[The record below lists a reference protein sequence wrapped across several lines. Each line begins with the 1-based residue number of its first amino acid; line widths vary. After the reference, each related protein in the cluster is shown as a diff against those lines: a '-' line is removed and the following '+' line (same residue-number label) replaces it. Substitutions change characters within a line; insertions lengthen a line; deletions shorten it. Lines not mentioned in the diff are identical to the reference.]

1 VKGPEISVPRE
12 ARPFQGE
19 SAGVVTRFVANS
31 IDAAVVAAA
40 VGGIYLGWCVL
51 VFMLDPRAFEFPEV
65 SFLASLTVA
74 LGIAVFYLW
83 LAWWL
88 LGQSYG
94 GHIMGIRV
102 SGRRGRK
109 LGPLRS
115 LARAWFCVLFP
126 IGLFWC
132 VVSPHRR
139 SVQDAVL
146 FTKVVYDWL
155 PRTVAEVQP
164 PAEGEPSAAAHP
176 ASLGDPAGRRPRT
189 DD

>member
-1 VKGPEISVPRE
+1 MKGPEISVPRE

-19 SAGVVTRFVANS
+19 SAGIVTRFVANS
-31 IDAAVVAAA
+31 IDAAVVALAL
-40 VGGIYLGWCVL
+40 GGLYLGWCVL
-51 VFMLDPRAFEFPEV
+51 LFMIDPRAFAFPETT
-65 SFLASLTVA
+65 FLVTLTVGM
-74 LGIAVFYLW
+74 GISIFYLW

-88 LGQSYG
+88 LGQTYG

-102 SGRRGRK
+102 SGRRGRR

-132 VVSPHRR
+132 VISPRRR
-139 SVQDAVL
+139 SVQDVVL

-155 PRTVAEVQP
+155 PRSVAGAEP
-164 PAEGEPSAAAHP
+164 PAEGESAPSADP
-176 ASLGDPAGRRPRT
+176 ASSGETGRPQN
-189 DD
+189 